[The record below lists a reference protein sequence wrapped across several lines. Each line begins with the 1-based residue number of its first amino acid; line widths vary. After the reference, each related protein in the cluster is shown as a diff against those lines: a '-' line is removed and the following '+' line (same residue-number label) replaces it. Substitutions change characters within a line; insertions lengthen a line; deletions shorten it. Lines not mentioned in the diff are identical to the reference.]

1 MLSISST
8 VTCVNFVLFIINL
21 LTLFVSDTSHRDIW
35 KIKVDRDILDT
46 IKDKFP
52 SWFSPTSYLNTV
64 ATTSK
69 LASAQLN
76 FTDFFNTMSNG
87 ECQTR

>member
-1 MLSISST
+1 M
-8 VTCVNFVLFIINL
+8 LFILNL

-52 SWFSPTSYLNTV
+52 SWFSSTSYLNTA

-69 LASAQLN
+69 FASTQLN

-87 ECQTR
+87 ECQTRQVKLNIKV

>member
-1 MLSISST
+1 M
-8 VTCVNFVLFIINL
+8 LFIINL
-21 LTLFVSDTSHRDIW
+21 LTLFVSDSSHRDIW

-52 SWFSPTSYLNTV
+52 SWFSSTSYLNTV
-64 ATTSK
+64 ASTSK
-69 LASAQLN
+69 FASAQLN